1 MILDCLMME
10 SISCRH
16 YPESDELDS
25 ALSGQRKRISPFA
38 GSGRCAAV
46 AENID
51 IKKGNMHSH
60 GAKLAKPINLCDSCN
75 IVFFGVQ

>member
-16 YPESDELDS
+16 YPESDELD
-25 ALSGQRKRISPFA
+25 
-38 GSGRCAAV
+38 
-46 AENID
+46 

-60 GAKLAKPINLCDSCN
+60 GAQLAKPINHCDSCN